1 MITDIFHYT
10 TSLWDW
16 RDGNVNQM
24 WIQEIEESYDCYKY
38 VAVVYNPRIG
48 KSMVMSEP
56 RCYADTLN
64 WVKNF
69 CCSFCILPEFSVAV

>member
-24 WIQEIEESYDCYKY
+24 WIQEIEEEPDVYRY

-48 KSMVMSEP
+48 KSMVMSKP
-56 RCYADTLN
+56 RGYFDTLQ
-64 WVKNF
+64 WVRKF
-69 CCSFCILPEFSVAV
+69 CNSFCILP